1 MLFFKNIYNYL
12 NDRFN
17 IVITFDGEIRVYWFF
32 VVLAFLLASIKTQKP
47 KKYQKVSV
55 IIPAYNEEETV
66 AKVVGVVKKVSVVDE
81 IIVVNDGSSDNTEV
95 EATKAGAIVI
105 NHETNKGKGQALY
118 TGYQQAE
125 CDIIAFI
132 DADIYNLTS
141 KKVEA
146 MIRPI
151 LEGKTDI
158 TKTKFS
164 RASGRVTELT
174 AKPLLNFFFPE
185 ISFEQPLSGQFAAKK
200 EVLKRINF
208 ESDYGVDVGI
218 VIDADVLGI
227 SIMEVDI
234 GAIEHDMSPLSDLN
248 IMANEVVRTIIGR
261 ANKYGRVTMIDDIG
275 YYIRMS
281 IVGLSLIILG
291 LFTLFF
297 VKFVPLVVGVI
308 ITIIGVILAI
318 YYIIKVIVKS
328 INMFRKTPRGNL
340 LKSFIKIHF
349 PMIIS
354 IIVLLLMISTFI
366 GAAHFEHGVLSIEP
380 NSRNL
385 IIYADNSPR
394 DNTISVRG
402 PYTIDTAIEN
412 ESDQV
417 RMPSEAM
424 MTLGVKVNDTIT
436 IDEVEYLINETRP
449 GESDTF
455 RLPIQAQT
463 FLDVDPGDVI
473 QNSRLKEIFESTVI
487 THGFEADN
495 TTIKEKFSITSR
507 DKNASVY
514 EVIIDNSSAFSSSG
528 IFKNNST
535 YYIMSNGELITSFN
549 YKGGLNETFTHNGHT
564 VEILFNDTNST
575 SIKVFARENQGNFLD
590 FNFK

>member
-1 MLFFKNIYNYL
+1 MGKF
-12 NDRFN
+12 
-17 IVITFDGEIRVYWFF
+17 RVYWFL
-32 VVLAFLLASIKTQKP
+32 VIIAFLLAGIKTQKP

-55 IIPAYNEEETV
+55 IIPAYNEEDTV
-66 AKVVGVVKKVSVVDE
+66 AKVVGVVKKVSFVDE
-81 IIVVNDGSSDNTEV
+81 IIVVNDGSTDNTEA
-95 EATKAGAIVI
+95 EAVNAGARVI
-105 NHETNKGKGQALY
+105 THEVNKGKGEALN
-118 TGYQQAE
+118 TGYREAE

-141 KKVEA
+141 AKVEA
-146 MIRPI
+146 MIKPI

-200 EVLKRINF
+200 EILKKINF

-248 IMANEVVRTIIGR
+248 LMANEVVRTIIGR
-261 ANKYGRVTMIDDIG
+261 ANKYGRVVMIDDIG

-281 IVGLSLIILG
+281 IVGLSLVILG
-291 LFTLFF
+291 LFTIFF
-297 VKFVPLVVGVI
+297 VKFVPLMVGVI
-308 ITIIGVILAI
+308 ISVIGLILSV
-318 YYIIKVIVKS
+318 YYIVKVIAKS
-328 INMFRKTPRGNL
+328 LDMFRKTPGGNL
-340 LKSFIKIHF
+340 VRSFIKIHF

-402 PYTIDTAIEN
+402 PYTVDTAIEN
-412 ESDQV
+412 ESNEI
-417 RMPSEAM
+417 RMPAEAM
-424 MTLGVKVNDTIT
+424 MTLGVKVNDTIQF
-436 IDEVEYLINETRP
+436 DNDNVYLINETRE
-449 GESDTF
+449 GESDIL
-455 RLPIQAQT
+455 RLPIEVKKI
-463 FLDVDPGDVI
+463 LDVDNGEVI
-473 QNSRLKEIFESTVI
+473 QNSRLKDIFEGALMV
-487 THGFEADN
+487 HNQENNN
-495 TTIKEKFSITSR
+495 TTVVEKFLITSR
-507 DKNASVY
+507 DKHSATF
-514 EVIIDNSSAFSSSG
+514 EVMLDNYSIVNSSG
-528 IFKNNST
+528 IFKNNVS
-535 YYIMSNGELITSFN
+535 YGVSVNGDVVGSFN
-549 YKGGLNETFTHNGHT
+549 YKTNLTKTFNYGSHKLKIAFT
-564 VEILFNDTNST
+564 DTNST
-575 SIKVFARENQGNFLD
+575 SIKVFTRESQDNFLNII
-590 FNFK
+590 F